1 MKFVRMREVPGAAE
15 LQQKIVETLRGYS
28 DLTMVPENALQAV
41 LDGDATEEQRRAA
54 ASAVYADFYYKCAKD
69 IDVTQV
75 EREQIGRLAMLLQ
88 LDDDT
93 TTSVEYRVG
102 LAIYRKQFRDAVAD
116 GELTQDEQGQLDA
129 IREYFALHKRDVK
142 RAISKQ
148 ALAFYSFLLADALR
162 DEVMTDEEM
171 ARLAAVARHFGLTS
185 KQLQSISVPNQ
196 KEILKTALASIKSQG
211 EIRSRDREYI
221 QRLVEFLNAGKD
233 LLKACMKDLD
243 LYEQIFAIR
252 SGELP
257 VQESHGLILDQA
269 EKLHYTIPVSYES
282 ISGGRRKTQGGTLY
296 VGSFKLRFIGL
307 KRSIEMRY
315 RNLLQVSFELQKRP
329 KMTVTAA
336 SGPGGVFRLQETRD
350 PGALIELQEAIQFLV
365 RKAKGLIVDR
375 QRDTRHIPADIRSE
389 VWYRD
394 GGRCVMCGAT
404 EYLEFDHV
412 IPRSKGGA
420 TSADNLQILCRKC
433 NSEKSDSI

>member
-1 MKFVRMREVPGAAE
+1 MPSAAE
-15 LQQKIVETLRGYS
+15 LQQKIVERLREYS
-28 DLTMVPENALQAV
+28 DLSAVPENALQDV
-41 LDGDATEEQRRAA
+41 LNGESTKEQYRATET
-54 ASAVYADFYYKCAKD
+54 VYADFYYKCAKD
-69 IDVTQV
+69 NDVKQV
-75 EREQIGRLAMLLQ
+75 ERQQIDRLALLLR
-88 LDDDT
+88 LDDET
-93 TTSVEYRVG
+93 TTSLEYRVG
-102 LAIYRKQFRDAVAD
+102 LAIYRKRFRDAVAD
-116 GELTQDEQGQLDA
+116 GELTQDQQDQLEA
-129 IREYFALHKRDVK
+129 TRNYFTLHKRDVK

-148 ALAFYSFLLADALR
+148 ALAYYSFLLADALR
-162 DEVMTDEEM
+162 DEVMTEKEM
-171 ARLAAVARHFGLTS
+171 ARLAAVARQFGLTS
-185 KQLQSISVPNQ
+185 KQLQSISVPNK
-196 KEILKTALASIKSQG
+196 KEILKTALAAIKVQG

-221 QRLVEFLNAGKD
+221 EKLVEFLNADKK
-233 LLKACMKDLD
+233 LLEACMKDLD
-243 LYEQIFAIR
+243 LYERIFAIQA
-252 SGELP
+252 GDLP
-257 VQESHGLILDQA
+257 IQESHGLILDQA

-282 ISGGRRKTQGGTLY
+282 TSGGRRKTQSGTLY

-315 RNLLQVSFELQKRP
+315 RNLLQVAFELQKRP

-336 SGPGGVFRLQETRD
+336 SGPGGIFRLQETRD
-350 PGALIELQEAIQFLV
+350 PGALIELQEAIQFLI
-365 RKAKGLIVDR
+365 RKAKGLVVDR
-375 QRDTRHIPADIRSE
+375 ERDTRHITADIRSE